1 MLGRIQTAL
10 SGKSRQIRQYIS
22 DKSKLLHFYKVIQL
36 NTNIVFHGE
45 TKTADEN
52 GEMKVIPAEKSNMQ
66 QQNNGQF
73 VNMSVNLKQ
82 ASSAAGSGFWDLS
95 LTLLIWII
103 QILTNMGTSSGGMKT
118 FKMFEIYN

>member
-95 LTLLIWII
+95 LTLLI
-103 QILTNMGTSSGGMKT
+103 
-118 FKMFEIYN
+118 